1 MVAVLKTDLPGIK
14 LFHRGKVRDVYELD
28 DSLLIVATDR
38 ISAYDCI
45 MPNGIPGK
53 GKILT
58 QMSLFWFD
66 LVKDIVPNH
75 LITAETDHFP
85 DQLQPF
91 AALLAGRSMLVRKA
105 ERFDVECVARGYLAG
120 SGWREYCQNGHVCG
134 IRLPE
139 GLVESSQIDPPIF
152 TPATKAAVGHD
163 ENIPFAGMVE
173 ITGLENA
180 ERLRE
185 LTLDVYARA
194 RAYADSRGII
204 IADTKFEFG
213 LIDGQIA
220 LIDEILS
227 PDSSR
232 FWPKDSYAP
241 GRTQDSFDKQFVR
254 DYLDTLDWNK
264 TPPAPALP
272 ESIVQK
278 TLEKYK
284 EAARRLLE
292 LNTE

>member
-139 GLVESSQIDPPIF
+139 GLVESSQTGLSNQVVGGAGLRTNPGPSRVGIPPIRM
-152 TPATKAAVGHD
+152 TLG
-163 ENIPFAGMVE
+163 VE
-173 ITGLENA
+173 
-180 ERLRE
+180 
-185 LTLDVYARA
+185 
-194 RAYADSRGII
+194 
-204 IADTKFEFG
+204 KM
-213 LIDGQIA
+213 
-220 LIDEILS
+220 
-227 PDSSR
+227 P
-232 FWPKDSYAP
+232 W
-241 GRTQDSFDKQFVR
+241 
-254 DYLDTLDWNK
+254 
-264 TPPAPALP
+264 
-272 ESIVQK
+272 
-278 TLEKYK
+278 
-284 EAARRLLE
+284 
-292 LNTE
+292 

>member
-1 MVAVLKTDLPGIK
+1 MDSLLKTDLPDVK
-14 LFHRGKVRDVYELD
+14 LFHRGKVRDVYTLD
-28 DSLLIVATDR
+28 HSLLIVATDR

-66 LVKDIVPNH
+66 LVKDIIPNH
-75 LITAETDHFP
+75 LITAETEDYP
-85 DQLQPF
+85 DQLQPYT
-91 AALLAGRSMLVRKA
+91 ALLAGRSMLVRKA
-105 ERFDVECVARGYLAG
+105 QRFDVECVARGYLAG
-120 SGWREYCQNGHVCG
+120 SGWREYRQTGRVCG
-134 IRLPE
+134 VSLPD
-139 GLVESSQIDPPIF
+139 GLVESSPIEPPIF

-163 ENIPFAGMVE
+163 ENIPFASMAE
-173 ITGLENA
+173 IVGIDNA
-180 ERLRE
+180 ERMRE
-185 LTLDVYARA
+185 LTLAVYARA
-194 RAYADSRGII
+194 RAYADPRGII

-213 LIDGQIA
+213 LIDGQIT

-232 FWPKDSYAP
+232 FWPKDTYCP
-241 GRTQDSFDKQFVR
+241 GRSQDSFDKQFVR

-264 TPPAPALP
+264 TPPAPSLP

-278 TLEKYK
+278 TLEKYQ
-284 EAARRLLE
+284 EAARRLLS
-292 LNTE
+292 